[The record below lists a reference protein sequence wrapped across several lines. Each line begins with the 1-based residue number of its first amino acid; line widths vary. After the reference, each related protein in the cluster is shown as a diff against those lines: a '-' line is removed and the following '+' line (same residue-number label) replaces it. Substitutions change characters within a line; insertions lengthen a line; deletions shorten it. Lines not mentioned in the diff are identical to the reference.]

1 MDIQKQEKKIC
12 IWLNK
17 AESAEFQCNAVL
29 APLFAELKKQKYTIA
44 VFRSGIDD
52 LYDVTL
58 DLLKSKIRRMLQSGS

>member
-17 AESAEFQCNAVL
+17 EESAEFQCNGVL
-29 APLFAELKKQKYTIA
+29 APLFAELKKQKYTIV
-44 VFRSGIDD
+44 VFHSGIDA

-58 DLLKSKIRRMLQSGS
+58 DLLKSKIRRMLQMEL